1 MSVSIYAG
9 DFNKG
14 NVKDGVNS
22 GTSINYKEN
31 NAARAY
37 GVNGAFGG
45 VIVSDGQDNSRL
57 KDNTYES
64 LLKEADDVR
73 QQIMDSAKT
82 AQISFKALVKKLSGM
97 EAVDISGEGFN
108 IMDSSPDEMVSII
121 DKIRVELAMHS
132 DDYVA
137 YGTGVSKSTIEK
149 AAGVA
154 GVSSD
159 VVERLSG
166 AGVSIDEDSLREAQ
180 AALDKASGIV
190 ELSEKAK
197 YYMISND
204 IAPTI
209 DGIYKA
215 EMSVA
220 GLPQNSGY
228 QISFQEFNA
237 MRPQI
242 ESLIGKSG
250 LAVNLQNL
258 NNAQE
263 LINNNIPVTEK
274 TLKYKAM
281 LDTLNLAGLSDA
293 DGQSRVL
300 DKIADQMAIGG
311 EASDTPLTND
321 PSIWENVKS
330 AIVTLADASYD
341 DIMNVISSG
350 KAFTISSLKVVMQV
364 GWSADST
371 TPGSQQG
378 MYTDQALMSAQNQ
391 QGMYTGQALMSAQNQ
406 QGIYTGQQGMSG
418 QNQQIAYTGQS
429 GMYGQNSYAAMG
441 NYGAYQYSPE
451 KAYNTLLEA
460 RMLLT
465 AGSGIIL
472 ERNNTPLL
480 YTPLDEITEKLK
492 TMEADGAVYAGNV
505 QMYNDVLDVRK
516 ALYDI
521 EIAPAQMYEKLMN
534 SDPYK
539 LSISMVSNVAS
550 SLRSRYARAIGTYKT
565 VGTQI
570 REDLD
575 DSILKAV
582 NNSANGIIDKLELE
596 NTQENRDV
604 IKLLAS
610 NNIDITKESVERARK
625 IYSTLNNLVNN
636 MKPETVVK
644 MIDAGINPMNTDIWT
659 VNDYLSRMNQG
670 ATKDNEEK
678 YSRFLYKLEKTSGIS
693 ETKKKQFIGIYQMM
707 NIFTR
712 DAGVCAGA
720 LMKQGKEITM
730 GNLISAY
737 TSRKHSG
744 IDVTIDDTVGFTK
757 EDKDMVS
764 YFESLFAKSQ
774 QYITPN
780 TLKES
785 DINTPIEDQHVEHFA
800 ENLLDN
806 YDEKLEKELDSSYIQ
821 DVTQKAADAD
831 AEVTRELR
839 RAGIN
844 ENIGNINAVNELL
857 ATGELMAYTRALKGK
872 GIGNADKSGHNHAD
886 KNNSSKAA
894 YIDSS
899 EKLSDV
905 LSGREKL
912 EALYTNL
919 EEAAGDELEEAIE
932 SSLTDTDETPVD
944 YDTFEELRISNRQIR
959 YISNLARKN
968 DYRIPYVK
976 NGKAGLINLTFLSDS
991 SDKGKI
997 SIKMDTEAYGELSM
1011 EAKITGKDISLFVK
1025 QNSNTVHPDDRSIY
1039 KSFEELENVLKLQ
1052 HGMNSVRINTVRVPD
1067 VNYVTYENSG
1077 ASVPADELYR
1087 IAQSVTG
1094 VFFGK

>member
-1 MSVSIYAG
+1 MSVSVYAG

-14 NVKDGVNS
+14 NNIKDGVNA
-22 GTSINYKEN
+22 GTSINYREN

-37 GVNGAFGG
+37 GVNGAYGG
-45 VIVSDGQDNSRL
+45 VIVSDGRDNSRI

-64 LLKEADDVR
+64 LLKEADDVK

-97 EAVDISGEGFN
+97 EAVDISGDGFN

-137 YGTGVSKSTIEK
+137 YGTGVSKSAIEK
-149 AAGVA
+149 IAGSA
-154 GVSSD
+154 GVSMD

-166 AGVSIDEDSLREAQ
+166 AGVSIDEDSLRQAQ
-180 AALDKASGIV
+180 AALDEAAGI
-190 ELSEKAK
+190 EGLSEKAK
-197 YYMISND
+197 YYMITND

-215 EMSVA
+215 QMSVA
-220 GLPQNSGY
+220 GMPQNSGY
-228 QISFQEFNA
+228 EITFQEFNA

-242 ESLIGKSG
+242 ESLINKSG
-250 LAVNLQNL
+250 LTVNLKNL
-258 NNAQE
+258 NNAQD

-281 LDTLNLAGLSDA
+281 LDSLNINDLGTPE
-293 DGQSRVL
+293 GQSRVL
-300 DKIADQMAIGG
+300 DKIADQMAIG
-311 EASDTPLTND
+311 EDASQTPLTND

-330 AIVTLADASYD
+330 AIVTLADASYN
-341 DIMNVISSG
+341 DIVNVISSG

-364 GWSADST
+364 GWSMDNT
-371 TPGSQQG
+371 V
-378 MYTDQALMSAQNQ
+378 AQNQ
-391 QGMYTGQALMSAQNQ
+391 QGMYTGQSGIGGQSGVNGQAGMPGMNAQNMYAA
-406 QGIYTGQQGMSG
+406 QGGISGQGGMSG
-418 QNQQIAYTGQS
+418 QTGI
-429 GMYGQNSYAAMG
+429 YAGQNG
-441 NYGAYQYSPE
+441 QYGAYAGQGGYGYGGYQYSPE

-465 AGSGIIL
+465 AGSGIVL
-472 ERNNTPLL
+472 EKNNTSLL
-480 YTPLDEITEKLK
+480 YTPLEQITEQLK
-492 TMEADGAVYAGNV
+492 AMEANGSTYAGNV

-534 SDPYK
+534 TDPYK
-539 LSISMVSNVAS
+539 LSISTVSGMAS
-550 SLRSRYARAIGTYKT
+550 SLRNRFARAIGTYKT

-575 DSILKAV
+575 DSMLKAV
-582 NNSANGIIDKLELE
+582 NNSAKGIMDKLELE

-610 NNIDITKESVERARK
+610 NNIDITKESVDRARK

-644 MIDAGINPMNTDIWT
+644 MIDAGINPMDTDIWT

-678 YSRFLYKLEKTSGIS
+678 YSRFLYKLDKTGGIT
-693 ETKKKQFIGIYQMM
+693 ETKRKQFIGIYQMM

-737 TSRKHSG
+737 TSRKHAG
-744 IDVTIDDTVGFTK
+744 IDVTIDDTVGFTE

-785 DINTPIEDQHVEHFA
+785 DMNMPIENQHVEHFA
-800 ENLLDN
+800 EQLADN
-806 YDEKLEKELDSSYIQ
+806 YDEELEKELDSSYIQ
-821 DVTQKAADAD
+821 EVTKKAADAD

-844 ENIGNINAVNELL
+844 ENIGNINAVNELM
-857 ATGELMAYTRALKGK
+857 ATGELMAYTRAIKGH
-872 GIGNADKSGHNHAD
+872 GI
-886 KNNSSKAA
+886 SSSA
-894 YIDSS
+894 YIDSRD
-899 EKLSDV
+899 KLEDV
-905 LSGREKL
+905 MSGREKL

-932 SSLTDTDETPVD
+932 SSLTDTEEVPVD

-976 NGKAGLINLTFLSDS
+976 DGKAGLINLTFLSDS
-991 SDKGKI
+991 QDKGKI
-997 SIKMDTEAYGELSM
+997 SIKMNTAAYGELSI
-1011 EAKITGKDISLFVK
+1011 EAKVTENDCSLYVK
-1025 QNSNTVHPDDRSIY
+1025 QDANTVHPDDRSIY
-1039 KSFEELENVLKLQ
+1039 KSFEELERTLRDQ
-1052 HGMNSVRINTVRVPD
+1052 HGMNSVRINTVRVPG

-1077 ASVPADELYR
+1077 AAIPSDKLYK
-1087 IAQSVTG
+1087 IAQTVTG

>member
-1 MSVSIYAG
+1 
-9 DFNKG
+9 
-14 NVKDGVNS
+14 
-22 GTSINYKEN
+22 
-31 NAARAY
+31 
-37 GVNGAFGG
+37 
-45 VIVSDGQDNSRL
+45 
-57 KDNTYES
+57 
-64 LLKEADDVR
+64 
-73 QQIMDSAKT
+73 
-82 AQISFKALVKKLSGM
+82 
-97 EAVDISGEGFN
+97 
-108 IMDSSPDEMVSII
+108 
-121 DKIRVELAMHS
+121 
-132 DDYVA
+132 
-137 YGTGVSKSTIEK
+137 
-149 AAGVA
+149 
-154 GVSSD
+154 
-159 VVERLSG
+159 
-166 AGVSIDEDSLREAQ
+166 
-180 AALDKASGIV
+180 
-190 ELSEKAK
+190 
-197 YYMISND
+197 MIAND

-215 EMSVA
+215 ENAVSTRPA
-220 GLPQNSGY
+220 NSGY
-228 QISFQEFNA
+228 EISFKEFNA

-242 ESLIGKSG
+242 ESLMNKAG
-250 LAVNLQNL
+250 LEVNLRNL
-258 NNAQE
+258 NNAQD

-274 TLKYKAM
+274 TLKYKAILDGLNLNG
-281 LDTLNLAGLSDA
+281 LDTQ
-293 DGQSRVL
+293 DGQDSVL
-300 DKIADQMAIGG
+300 SKIADQLAIG
-311 EASDTPLTND
+311 EDPKDTPLTND
-321 PSIWENVKS
+321 PSIWDNVKN
-330 AIVTLADASYD
+330 AIVTLANASYD
-341 DIMNVISSG
+341 DIVNVVSSG
-350 KAFTISSLKVVMQV
+350 KAFTIASLKVVMQV
-364 GWSADST
+364 GWSETAE
-371 TPGSQQG
+371 SQQ
-378 MYTDQALMSAQNQ
+378 AVNNQ
-391 QGMYTGQALMSAQNQ
+391 MTVSNQ
-406 QGIYTGQQGMSG
+406 MSG
-418 QNQQIAYTGQS
+418 DWQGNVNSQMSGGWQGNVNNQYGYVQDTGYNQ
-429 GMYGQNSYAAMG
+429 GVYNNQMGG
-441 NYGAYQYSPE
+441 NYAYQQPYGYNAQ
-451 KAYNTLLEA
+451 KAYNTLVEA
-460 RMLLT
+460 RLLLT
-465 AGSGIIL
+465 AGTGVIL
-472 ERNNTPLL
+472 EKSNTSLL
-480 YTPLDEITEKLK
+480 YTPLEQINEQIKAL
-492 TMEADGAVYAGNV
+492 EANGTLYAGNT

-521 EIAPAQMYEKLMN
+521 ETAPAQMYEKLMK

-539 LSISMVSNVAS
+539 LSISMVSGIAS
-550 SLRSRYARAIGTYKT
+550 GMTSRYAKAIDTYETTGTK
-565 VGTQI
+565 V

-575 DSILKAV
+575 DSIIKAV
-582 NNSANGIIDKLELE
+582 NNSAEGIMDELNLE

-610 NNIDITKESVERARK
+610 NNIDINKENVERARR
-625 IYSTLNNLVNN
+625 IYTTLNNLVDN

-912 EALYTNL
+912 ETLYTNL